1 MKKLV
6 TEVITAA
13 LVLSLVIAALAIHDP
28 GIGW

>member
-6 TEVITAA
+6 AEIITAA
-13 LVLSLVIAALAIHDP
+13 LVLGLVIATIAIDDP